1 MLHGRTEEIARI
13 NALLGQARSGRSGVL
28 VLRGEAGIGKSALLD
43 HTAHLASDMRML
55 RTDGIESEAGFP
67 FAGLHL
73 LLGRETD
80 RLDALPAPQ
89 ARALRA
95 ALGQEAG
102 GDSNRYLVG
111 LAVLTLLAELAEERP
126 LLCLVDDAHWLDA
139 ASAEALL
146 FAVRRLDAEAISVII
161 AVRADE
167 PSPFDLAGL
176 PELPVGPLDEAAAVA
191 LVAQRPEPV
200 PDYLRSGLLTEAQ
213 GNPLALLELPV
224 DGAPRRI
231 PSSRYQRLHQ
241 VFAERVRHLPEATRR
256 LLGVAAE
263 ASTADAAVVLPA
275 AGHVGCTRDDLTPAE
290 QAQLVRLVD
299 GRLVFR
305 HPLVRTALRE
315 TTELGGRMA
324 AHEALAAVYAA
335 GGDVCSYA
343 WHRSAMATGP
353 DEDAAQ
359 ALETAARTGSPRGSA
374 AVSVM
379 FERAAGLTADGP
391 RRGQRLTAAAEAA
404 ADTGQLDR
412 AATLADHAADYV
424 ADPVQLADIA
434 LVRATVLDGQDRPKE
449 AHRLLSDAAVAVAAR
464 DPRRAGHLLF
474 RAARAAAN
482 AGDFP
487 ALERTAARAEELGV
501 PSAHLITALSRV
513 FAAQNNLSDGS
524 VAPLRVLVEETTGC
538 AQHLE
543 LLDIGW
549 WHLMLADLD
558 SAYDIAARLTEVARR
573 QGAAGLLASV
583 LPLLARTQQMSGR
596 HDDAEASGTE
606 GLRIAADTGQ
616 RRHAVYLATVLAA
629 LAAVRGDE
637 ERCVELTAEPIA
649 RGVPPGNVHAAG
661 ALSVLDLGLGRY
673 EAAFGRLSGVFA
685 ARNRGGAMASLP
697 DLVEAA
703 VRVNRLADGQVAA
716 RRYAEWAA
724 HVRQPWTRAVAL
736 RCQALLD
743 GNPNER
749 YARAVTLHQQGG
761 PPFERARTELLY
773 GEWLR
778 RARRI
783 SEARILLH
791 SALEIFDRLQ
801 ARPWS
806 ARARAELRATGESV
820 RAADTGVVQRLTP
833 QEYQVVQLAARGL
846 SNREIGAQLFLS
858 PRTVGYH
865 LYKAYPKLGVGSRSE
880 LAALVADQLDHP
892 AASPP
897 VRPMGVR
904 V

>member
-1 MLHGRTEEIARI
+1 MLHGRMEEITRTA
-13 NALLGQARSGRSGVL
+13 ALLDQARSGRSGAL

-43 HTAHLASDMRML
+43 HAAHLAGDMRVL

-67 FAGLHL
+67 YAGLHL

-80 RLDALPAPQ
+80 RLDALPVPQ

-102 GDSNRYLVG
+102 GDANGFLVG

-146 FAVRRLDAEAISVII
+146 FAVRRLDAEAIAVVV

-167 PSPFDLAGL
+167 PSPFDQAGL
-176 PELPVGPLDEAAAVA
+176 PELPVGPLGEAAAAA
-191 LVAQRPEPV
+191 LVGQRPEPV
-200 PDYLRSGLLTEAQ
+200 PGYLLSDLLTEAQ
-213 GNPLALLELPV
+213 GNPLALLELPL
-224 DGAPRRI
+224 DGEPRRV

-241 VFAERVRHLPEATRR
+241 VFAERVRRLPEATRR
-256 LLGVAAE
+256 LLGVVAD
-263 ASTADAAVVLPA
+263 ASTADAAVVLA
-275 AGHVGCTRDDLTPAE
+275 AAERLGCTRGDLAPAE

-315 TTELGGRMA
+315 TAEAGIRMA

-335 GGDVCSYA
+335 RGDVCSYA
-343 WHRSAMATGP
+343 WHRSVSAVGP
-353 DEDAAQ
+353 DEDAAA
-359 ALETAARTGSPRGSA
+359 ALETAARSGSSRVSA
-374 AVSVM
+374 VASAM
-379 FERAAGLTADGP
+379 YERAAALTADRA
-391 RRGQRLTAAAEAA
+391 RRGQRLTVAAEAA
-404 ADTGQLDR
+404 ADAGQLDR
-412 AATLADHAADYV
+412 AAALADQAADYV

-434 LVRATVLDGQDRPKE
+434 LVRATVLDSRDRPKE
-449 AHRLLSDAAVAVAAR
+449 AHRLLSDAAVAVASL

-474 RAARAAAN
+474 RAGRAAAH
-482 AGDFP
+482 ADDLG
-487 ALERTAARAEELGV
+487 ALDRTAARAEELGV
-501 PSAHLITALSRV
+501 PSAHLVTALSRV
-513 FAAQNNLSDGS
+513 IAAQHALSDAS
-524 VAPLRVLVEETTGC
+524 VAPLRVLVEATTGC

-558 SAYDIAARLTEVARR
+558 DAHDVAARLADTARQ

-583 LPLLARTQQMSGR
+583 LPLLARTQLMSGR
-596 HDDAEASGTE
+596 HDDAEASATE

-616 RRHAVYLATVLAA
+616 RRHAVYLNTVLAA
-629 LAAVRGDE
+629 LAAVTGDE
-637 ERCVELTAEPIA
+637 ERCVELTAEPVT
-649 RGVPPGNVHAAG
+649 RGVTPGNVHAAG
-661 ALSVLDLGLGRY
+661 ALSLLDLGLGRY
-673 EAAFGRLSGVFA
+673 ESAFARLSGVLA
-685 ARNRGGAMASLP
+685 APRRGGAMASLP

-703 VRVNRLADGQVAA
+703 VRVDRPADGLPAA

-743 GNPNER
+743 GNADDQ
-749 YARAVTLHQQGG
+749 YAQAVALHRQGG
-761 PPFERARTELLY
+761 PPFERARTELLH

-783 SEARILLH
+783 TEARIVLH

-806 ARARAELRATGESV
+806 ARARAELRAAGESV
-820 RAADTGVVQRLTP
+820 RAADTGAVQRLTP
-833 QEYQVVQLAARGL
+833 QEHQVVQLAARGL

-880 LAALVADQLDHP
+880 LASLVADQPDRS
-892 AASPP
+892 A
-897 VRPMGVR
+897 R
-904 V
+904 VGA

>member
-1 MLHGRTEEIARI
+1 VLHGRTEEIARI
-13 NALLGQARSGRSGVL
+13 DTLLRQARSGRSGVL

-43 HTAHLASDMRML
+43 HAAHLAGDMRVL

-67 FAGLHL
+67 YAGLHL

-80 RLDALPAPQ
+80 RLDALPGPQ

-102 GDSNRYLVG
+102 GDANRFLVG

-126 LLCLVDDAHWLDA
+126 LLCLVDDAHWLDT

-146 FAVRRLDAEAISVII
+146 FAVRRLDAEAIAVVV

-167 PSPFDLAGL
+167 PSPFDPAGL
-176 PELPVGPLDEAAAVA
+176 PELPVGPLDEAAAAV
-191 LVAQRPEPV
+191 LVAQRPEAV
-200 PDYLRSGLLTEAQ
+200 PGFLRSELLTEAQ
-213 GNPLALLELPV
+213 GNPLALLELPL
-224 DGAPRRI
+224 DGEPRRV

-241 VFAERVRHLPEATRR
+241 VFAERVRRLPEATRR
-256 LLGVAAE
+256 LLAVAAD

-275 AGHVGCTRDDLTPAE
+275 AERLGCTRDDLTPAE
-290 QAQLVRLVD
+290 QAQLVRLVE

-315 TTELGGRMA
+315 TAEAGSRMA

-335 GGDVCSYA
+335 RGDVCSYA
-343 WHRSAMATGP
+343 WHRSAMAIGP
-353 DEDAAQ
+353 DEEAAQ
-359 ALETAARTGSPRGSA
+359 ALEAAARSGSPRVSA
-374 AVSVM
+374 AVSAM
-379 FERAAGLTADGP
+379 CERAAGLTADRA
-391 RRGQRLTAAAEAA
+391 RRGQRLTTAAEAA
-404 ADTGQLDR
+404 ADAGQLDR
-412 AATLADHAADYV
+412 AAALADQAADYV
-424 ADPVQLADIA
+424 TDPVQLADIA
-434 LVRATVLDGQDRPKE
+434 LVRATVLDSRDRPKE
-449 AHRLLSDAAVAVAAR
+449 AHRLLSDAAVAVASL

-474 RAARAAAN
+474 RAGRAAAH
-482 AGDFP
+482 ADDLG
-487 ALERTAARAEELGV
+487 ALDRTAARAEELGV

-513 FAAQNNLSDGS
+513 FAAQHALSDDS
-524 VAPLRVLVEETTGC
+524 VEPLRVLVEETTGC

-549 WHLMLADLD
+549 WHLMLADVD
-558 SAYDIAARLTEVARR
+558 SAHDIAARLADTARR

-583 LPLLARTQQMSGR
+583 LPLLARTQLMSGW
-596 HDDAEASGTE
+596 HDDAEANATE

-616 RRHAVYLATVLAA
+616 RRHAVYLNTVLAA

-637 ERCVELTAEPIA
+637 QRCVELTAEPIA
-649 RGVPPGNVHAAG
+649 RGVTPGNVHAAG
-661 ALSVLDLGLGRY
+661 ALSLLDLGLGRY
-673 EAAFGRLSGVFA
+673 EAAFGRLSGMLA
-685 ARNRGGAMASLP
+685 ARHRGGAMASLP

-703 VRVNRLADGQVAA
+703 VRVDRPADGLPAA
-716 RRYAEWAA
+716 GQYAEWAA

-743 GNPNER
+743 GNADDR
-749 YARAVTLHQQGG
+749 YAQAVALHRQGG
-761 PPFERARTELLY
+761 PPFERARTELLH

-783 SEARILLH
+783 TEARIVLH

-806 ARARAELRATGESV
+806 ARARAELRAAGESV
-820 RAADTGVVQRLTP
+820 RAADTGAVRRLTP
-833 QEYQVVQLAARGL
+833 QEHQVVQLAARGL

-880 LAALVADQLDHP
+880 LASLVADQP
-892 AASPP
+892 ERAAP
-897 VRPMGVR
+897 VEA
-904 V
+904 